1 MGGGRGR
8 DDDAV
13 DAGIQHGLGRGDGR
27 GLADAGG
34 HGVDGGAD
42 RVGDDE
48 LVDAVEGGEGVGVE
62 GADPAEAD
70 ESDAHLRSSLA
81 FRPSPR
87 AEGIAPML
95 TYPTVAVNHM
105 F

>member
-1 MGGGRGR
+1 MGAGRRG

-13 DAGIQHGLGRGDGR
+13 DAGIQQGLGRGDRG
-27 GLADAGG
+27 GLADAPG
-34 HGVDGGAD
+34 HGVDGRAD

-70 ESDAHLRSSLA
+70 ESDAHQWSL
-81 FRPSPR
+81 P
-87 AEGIAPML
+87 
-95 TYPTVAVNHM
+95 
-105 F
+105 